1 MPHTGNTQCSEEEV
15 EAIAQII
22 TELTSSSVLYQDGPK
37 QRRLSVSDILV
48 IAPYNMQVRRIA
60 ARLPGLRVASVDK
73 FQGQETPVVI
83 YSMAAS
89 SAEECPRGMDFLFN
103 RNRTNV
109 AISRAKALA
118 VVVASPELARVHC
131 SGVEGMSLANLF
143 CRVIQEGS
151 RCSVPPAAAV
161 PS

>member
-1 MPHTGNTQCSEEEV
+1 
-15 EAIAQII
+15 
-22 TELTSSSVLYQDGPK
+22 
-37 QRRLSVSDILV
+37 
-48 IAPYNMQVRRIA
+48 
-60 ARLPGLRVASVDK
+60 VDK
-73 FQGQETPVVI
+73 FQGQEAPVVI

-118 VVVASPELARVHC
+118 IAVASPELARAHC
-131 SGVEGMSLANLF
+131 SGVEQMSLANLS

-151 RCSVPPAAAV
+151 KRGFASSESAAV
-161 PS
+161 